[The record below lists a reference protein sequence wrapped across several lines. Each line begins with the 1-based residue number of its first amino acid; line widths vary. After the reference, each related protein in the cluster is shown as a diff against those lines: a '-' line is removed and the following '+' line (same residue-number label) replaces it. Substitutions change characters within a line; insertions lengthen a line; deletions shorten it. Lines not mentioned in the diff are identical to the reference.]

1 MTAKKKKKNRYKWF
15 IFKQR
20 PILGTEC
27 ALLCFLKL
35 VRDELLGALE
45 SGPDR
50 TGSKCSHGLRL
61 RRQVVAEGLRR
72 L

>member
-35 VRDELLGALE
+35 VRDELLAGDWRV
-45 SGPDR
+45 DR
-50 TGSKCSHGLRL
+50 TGPGLSAVMACVSVDRL
-61 RRQVVAEGLRR
+61 LLKG
-72 L
+72 